1 MWQILIYGILFILL
15 ILFFTF
21 INATTR
27 LRNVNRNA
35 RFGTD
40 REIILENDRIH
51 IVKSGNGPPLI
62 LLPDMLFSSRTWNP
76 LLPSLSPHFQ
86 CITIDYPGIG
96 TSHFPDDIELTLDVL
111 TTSVETVVQTLALE
125 KIDICGYGLGGRIA
139 IELLQQNSLPV
150 HRAVAIGAFPDLT
163 EAAFFSEMALYS
175 KLENPVLGGLY
186 TSLLKSGLWG
196 EKAVR
201 AITGDRWTQ
210 MSKREQENMV
220 RDTALALNEI
230 TRYSFLDLVATWH
243 ESNELPIDLI
253 IKKPLLHLVGTQSFY
268 QVTRHPAI
276 EMLKK
281 QPQVSQWLVPDSHSE
296 LHWQR
301 PQWTAKII
309 IDFLQENGIFTS
321 PEGGI
326 WRVEPE
332 TQAN

>member
-27 LRNVNRNA
+27 LRNVNRKA

-40 REIILENDRIH
+40 REIVLENGRIH
-51 IVKSGNGPPLI
+51 IVKSGDGPPLI
-62 LLPDMLFSSRTWNP
+62 LLPDLLFSSRTWNP
-76 LLPSLSPHFQ
+76 ILPVLSPHFQ

-96 TSHFPDDIELTLDVL
+96 TSHFSEDFELTLELL
-111 TTSVETVVQTLALE
+111 TTSIETVVKTLELE
-125 KIDICGYGLGGRIA
+125 TVDICGYGLGGRLA
-139 IELLQQNSLPV
+139 IELLQQNSMPI
-150 HRAVAIGAFPDLT
+150 HRAIAIGAFPDLT
-163 EAAFFSEMALYS
+163 ASAFFSETTLYS
-175 KLENPVLGGLY
+175 KLEKPILGRPY
-186 TSLLKSGLWG
+186 ASLLKSGLLA

-201 AITGDRWTQ
+201 AITGDRWAQ

-220 RDTALALNEI
+220 RDTAMALNEI
-230 TRYSFLDLVATWH
+230 NRYSFLDLVATWH
-243 ESNELPIDLI
+243 ECNELPTDID
-253 IKKPLLHLVGTQSFY
+253 IKRPLLHLVGTQSFY

-276 EMLKK
+276 EALKK
-281 QPQVSQWLVPDSHSE
+281 QPHVSQWLVPDSHSE

-309 IDFLQENGIFTS
+309 ADFLQENGIFTS

-332 TQAN
+332 TNAN